1 MEALS
6 LKPILA
12 SIIYALIGTGIFVL
26 VFWVID
32 ALTPY
37 RLWHEVVEQRNVAL
51 AIVVGA
57 VALSIAIIVSSAIH

>member
-12 SIIYALIGTGIFVL
+12 SIIYALIGTGLFAL

-37 RLWHEVVEQRNVAL
+37 RLWYEMVEQRNIAL